1 MVIQRIQTVYLL
13 LAAIAMAVFAF
24 LPAVAVGQE
33 MIGAFT
39 PVTQPNYLLA
49 CLDALVVVL
58 AVIAIFKFK
67 NLKLQ
72 MKLCAIDALL
82 TLVLVTVAVVLA
94 FRGHDASQVVPSLWL
109 MLPVAAVVLFVLAR
123 RAIARDKKLL
133 SDSTRLR

>member
-33 MIGAFT
+33 MIGAF
-39 PVTQPNYLLA
+39 TQPNYLLA